1 MILNKNQ
8 QIYFYLF
15 GIFSLIIS
23 SIIGENS
30 SGGSKLDKEITR
42 QFIDNF
48 LISFDNGIK
57 YFINSGQV
65 QSPIFYI
72 FASIIEKTL
81 GFNFLKYLY
90 LLISSIIP
98 AIFYIS
104 LKKKFTGVDRNI
116 LFLISLII
124 FLSPYFRSSAAW
136 ITTDNFAIIFFI
148 LSVNKYLAFEKKSTN
163 QNIILCIFYIS
174 IAVYIRQYYI
184 IFFLLYYLKF
194 FKILKLK
201 KIFKLV
207 FLTIIIFIPFIIY
220 YYYFFKT
227 NIIHQDLSNNVF
239 SINILNNILIFTS
252 LYLFYTIPFY
262 INYFTEIKKNVSKN
276 LNKFLIIFFV
286 FGVIYFYYPITLD
299 ILGGGIFIKISSI
312 LDNKIIFL
320 ASSFFG
326 TFLIL
331 LNLNK
336 DNFIVYLCL
345 IFAFPTIIIYQKY
358 YDPLLIMT
366 ILTLTKG
373 GMLNQILNLN
383 KINLIYLYSY
393 FIFFLIM
400 SNLYYSFNLWT

>member
-8 QIYFYLF
+8 KIYFYLF

-23 SIIGENS
+23 SIMGEDS

-48 LISFDNGIK
+48 LISFNNGIE

-72 FASIIEKTL
+72 LISIIEKTL
-81 GFNFLKYLY
+81 GFNFLKYSY
-90 LLISSIIP
+90 LLISSVIP
-98 AIFYIS
+98 IIFYMS
-104 LKKKFTGVDRNI
+104 LKKKFIGADKSI

-124 FLSPYFRSSAAW
+124 FFSPYFRSSATW
-136 ITTDNFAIIFFI
+136 ITTDNLAIIFFI
-148 LSVNKYLAFEKKSTN
+148 LSVNKYLDLEKKNTN
-163 QNIILCIFYIS
+163 QNLILCIFYIS

-184 IFFLLYYLKF
+184 IFFLLYFLKF
-194 FKILKLK
+194 FETLKLK
-201 KIFKLV
+201 KIFNLV
-207 FLTIIIFIPFIIY
+207 FLTIIIFIPFVIY
-220 YYYFFKT
+220 YYYFFKA
-227 NIIHQDLSNNVF
+227 NIIHQSLSNNVF
-239 SINILNNILIFTS
+239 GINIFYNILIFSS

-262 INYFTEIKKNVSKN
+262 INNFTEIKKNIFKN
-276 LNKFLIIFFV
+276 LDKFLIIFFV

-299 ILGGGIFIKISSI
+299 TLGGGIFVKISNI
-312 LDNKIIFL
+312 LDNKFIL
-320 ASSFFG
+320 LTSSYFG

-336 DNFIVYLCL
+336 NNFVVYLCL

-358 YDPLLIMT
+358 YDPLLIMS

-393 FIFFLIM
+393 FIFFLII
-400 SNLYYSFNLWT
+400 SNLYYSLNL

>member
-8 QIYFYLF
+8 RIYFYLF

-23 SIIGENS
+23 SIMGEDS

-57 YFINSGQV
+57 YFLNSGQV

-72 FASIIEKTL
+72 LVSIIEKTL
-81 GFNFLKYLY
+81 GFNFLKYSY
-90 LLISSIIP
+90 LLISSVIP
-98 AIFYIS
+98 IIFYIS
-104 LKKKFTGVDRNI
+104 LKKKFKGVDKNI

-124 FLSPYFRSSAAW
+124 FLSPYFRSSATW

-148 LSVNKYLAFEKKSTN
+148 LSVNKYLDLEKKYTN
-163 QNIILCIFYIS
+163 QNMIFCIFYLS

-184 IFFLLYYLKF
+184 IFFLLYFLKF
-194 FKILKLK
+194 FEILNLK
-201 KIFKLV
+201 KIFSLA
-207 FLTIIIFIPFIIY
+207 FLTLIIFIPFIIY
-220 YYYFFKT
+220 YYYFFRT
-227 NIIHQDLSNNVF
+227 NIIYQSLSNNVF
-239 SINILNNILIFTS
+239 GINILNNVLIFSS

-262 INYFTEIKKNVSKN
+262 INNFTEIKKNIFKN
-276 LNKFLIIFFV
+276 LNKFIIIFFV

-299 ILGGGIFIKISSI
+299 TLGGGVFIKISNI

-331 LNLNK
+331 SNLNK
-336 DNFIVYLCL
+336 NNFVVYLCL

-373 GMLNQILNLN
+373 GMLNQIFNLN
-383 KINLIYLYSY
+383 RINLLYLYSY
-393 FIFFLIM
+393 FIFFLII
-400 SNLYYSFNLWT
+400 SNLYYSFNLWI

>member
-23 SIIGENS
+23 SIMGEDS

-57 YFINSGQV
+57 YFINTGQV

-72 FASIIEKTL
+72 LVSIIEKAL
-81 GFNFLKYLY
+81 GFNFLKYSY
-90 LLISSIIP
+90 LLISSVIP
-98 AIFYIS
+98 IIFYMS
-104 LKKKFTGVDRNI
+104 LKKKFIEVDKNI
-116 LFLISLII
+116 LFLLSLII
-124 FLSPYFRSSAAW
+124 FLSPYFRSSATW
-136 ITTDNFAIIFFI
+136 ITTDNFAIFFFI
-148 LSVNKYLAFEKKSTN
+148 LSVNKYLDLEKKNTN

-184 IFFLLYYLKF
+184 IFFLLYFLKF
-194 FKILKLK
+194 FEILKLK
-201 KIFKLV
+201 KILNLV

-227 NIIHQDLSNNVF
+227 NIIHQNLSNNVF
-239 SINILNNILIFTS
+239 GINILYNVLIFSS

-262 INYFTEIKKNVSKN
+262 INNFTEIKKNISKN
-276 LNKFLIIFFV
+276 LDKFLIIFFV
-286 FGVIYFYYPITLD
+286 FGIIYFYYPITLD
-299 ILGGGIFIKISSI
+299 ALGGGIFIKISNI
-312 LDNKIIFL
+312 LNNNIIFL

-336 DNFIVYLCL
+336 NNFVVYLCL

-358 YDPLLIMT
+358 YDPLLIMS

-383 KINLIYLYSY
+383 RINLIYIYSY
-393 FIFFLIM
+393 FMSFLII
-400 SNLYYSFNLWT
+400 SILYYSLNLWI

>member
-23 SIIGENS
+23 SIMGEDS

-48 LISFDNGIK
+48 SISFDNGIK
-57 YFINSGQV
+57 YFVNTGQV

-72 FASIIEKTL
+72 LVSIIEKTL
-81 GFNFLKYLY
+81 GFNFLKYSY
-90 LLISSIIP
+90 LLISAVIP
-98 AIFYIS
+98 TIFYIS
-104 LKKKFTGVDRNI
+104 LKKKFIGVDKNI

-124 FLSPYFRSSAAW
+124 FLSPYFRSSATW

-148 LSVNKYLAFEKKSTN
+148 LSVNKYLDLEKKNTN

-184 IFFLLYYLKF
+184 VFFLLYFLKF
-194 FKILKLK
+194 FEILELK
-201 KIFKLV
+201 KILNFVL
-207 FLTIIIFIPFIIY
+207 LTIIIFIPFIIY

-227 NIIHQDLSNNVF
+227 NVIHQSLSNNVF
-239 SINILNNILIFTS
+239 GINIFYNILIFSS

-262 INYFTEIKKNVSKN
+262 INNLNEIKKNIFQN
-276 LNKFLIIFFV
+276 LDKFLIIFFV
-286 FGVIYFYYPITLD
+286 FGIIYFYYPITLD
-299 ILGGGIFIKISSI
+299 TLGGGIFIKISNI
-312 LDNKIIFL
+312 LNNKIIFL

-336 DNFIVYLCL
+336 NNFAVYLCL

-358 YDPLLIMT
+358 YDPLLIMS

-383 KINLIYLYSY
+383 RINLIYLYSY
-393 FIFFLIM
+393 FIFFLIL
-400 SNLYYSFNLWT
+400 SNLYYSFN

>member
-23 SIIGENS
+23 SIMGEDS

-72 FASIIEKTL
+72 LVSIIEKTL
-81 GFNFLKYLY
+81 GFNFLKYSY
-90 LLISSIIP
+90 LLISSVIP
-98 AIFYIS
+98 AIFYMS
-104 LKKKFTGVDRNI
+104 LKKKFIGVDKNI

-124 FLSPYFRSSAAW
+124 FFSPYFRSSATW

-148 LSVNKYLAFEKKSTN
+148 LSVNKYLELEKKYTN
-163 QNIILCIFYIS
+163 QNIILCVFYLS
-174 IAVYIRQYYI
+174 LAVYIRQYYI
-184 IFFLLYYLKF
+184 IFFLLYFLKF

-201 KIFKLV
+201 KIFNLV
-207 FLTIIIFIPFIIY
+207 FLIIIIFVPFIIY
-220 YYYFFKT
+220 YYYFLKT
-227 NIIHQDLSNNVF
+227 NIIHQNLSNNVF
-239 SINILNNILIFTS
+239 GINILNNVLIFSS

-262 INYFTEIKKNVSKN
+262 INNFIEIKKKIYKN
-276 LNKFLIIFFV
+276 FNKFLIIFFV
-286 FGVIYFYYPITLD
+286 FGFIYFYYPLTLD
-299 ILGGGIFIKISSI
+299 TLGGGIFMKISNI

-320 ASSFFG
+320 ASSFLG

-336 DNFIVYLCL
+336 NNFVVYLCL

-373 GMLNQILNLN
+373 GMLNQILYLN
-383 KINLIYLYSY
+383 RINLIYLYSY
-393 FIFFLIM
+393 FIFFLII
-400 SNLYYSFNLWT
+400 SNLYYSFNLWI